1 MSSSV
6 EVTEPLAQHGY
17 NPTAADGER
26 LAPARPGRLT
36 MLMLTM
42 LFALQAPSAEAYA
55 RLVANRNALANAVTV
70 EITVFGPVQIEI
82 TDTNDGRNLAE
93 QILEGP
99 GRFTINAIPD
109 GSIGHLQLL
118 AVPGRPVTVKPFTYT
133 NPFSDYAD
141 WQISQGF
148 NGTISHNTP
157 ADTFA
162 VDFALLMGTPVRA
175 ARAGI
180 VMEAIDRFP
189 DKGSARI
196 SDLDNAN
203 RVRILHED
211 GSMSVYGHLMQ
222 DSITVTPGQWVA
234 QGLVIG
240 QSGNSGYS
248 HGPHLHFAVQINT
261 GLQLQS
267 IPFSMRKPDQT
278 VIIPP

>member
-1 MSSSV
+1 MRSLIGAMLLCLSV
-6 EVTEPLAQHGY
+6 
-17 NPTAADGER
+17 
-26 LAPARPGRLT
+26 
-36 MLMLTM
+36 
-42 LFALQAPSAEAYA
+42 AYA
-55 RLVANRNALANAVTV
+55 QASTRIIANPQARQNAVTV
-70 EITVFGPVQIEI
+70 ETELFGPVQIAI
-82 TDTNDGRNLAE
+82 SDRISGRHLAE
-93 QILEGP
+93 QVLAGP
-99 GRFTINAIPD
+99 GRFPINGIPD
-109 GSIGHLQLL
+109 DSIGHLQLL
-118 AVPGRPVTVKPFTYT
+118 AVPGKPVTVKPFTYS

-148 NGTISHNTP
+148 NGSISHNTP
-157 ADTFA
+157 ADAFA

-189 DKGSARI
+189 DKGSSRL

-222 DSITVTPGQWVA
+222 DSLTVTPGQWVA
-234 QGLVIG
+234 QGHVIG

-267 IPFSMRKPDQT
+267 IPFSMRKPDKT

>member
-1 MSSSV
+1 MRCMIGVALLCLSAAS
-6 EVTEPLAQHGY
+6 AQADTRIIA
-17 NPTAADGER
+17 NPQ
-26 LAPARPGRLT
+26 AR
-36 MLMLTM
+36 
-42 LFALQAPSAEAYA
+42 QNS
-55 RLVANRNALANAVTV
+55 VTV
-70 EITVFGPVQIEI
+70 QTDIFGPLQIEI
-82 TDTNDGRNLAE
+82 SDRINGRQLAV
-93 QILEGP
+93 QLLEGP
-99 GRFTINAIPD
+99 GRFTVNDIPD

-157 ADTFA
+157 ADAFA

-267 IPFSMRKPDQT
+267 IPFSMRKPDKT